1 MLQFDLVRTEIA
13 ESIFSRLSRMA
24 TKNKARSGTM
34 VLASAINCALY
45 NLLVRLLV
53 RLNAPGIKDFVF
65 AIAAPSSDCG
75 EEAFT
80 PAQKKA
86 RWIHQRAKYGLNRIR
101 M

>member
-1 MLQFDLVRTEIA
+1 
-13 ESIFSRLSRMA
+13 
-24 TKNKARSGTM
+24 M

-86 RWIHQRAKYGLNRIR
+86 RWIHPAGEVRTKQNQNVTLPPMNT
-101 M
+101 